1 MHQTITLPNGVR
13 ILTDKIP
20 GVRTAALGIFVGTG
34 SRHEKAGESGAA
46 HFIEHM
52 TFKGTARRTAQQL
65 AMEMDELGGQV
76 NAYTT
81 KESTCFYLRCLDRHL
96 ARGMDLL
103 CDMFFSSRFAQED
116 LVTERGVILEEI
128 DMYEDTPE
136 DLCSERLAAAVYR
149 GSALARPILGRRG
162 TLEKMDGPW
171 LQDYRER
178 HYCSHAIVVALT
190 GSFSRDAV
198 RALRDRFSALPERP
212 APAAGPAAYTPAFT
226 VRRKAIEQN
235 HLTLAFPAPDWDSPR
250 RYELMLL
257 TNLLGGGMSSRLFQE
272 VREKRGL
279 CYSGY
284 AYYARHADIGLLG
297 IYAALSRES
306 EAQALATILE
316 VVDRLADHGPTQ
328 EELDRTRE
336 QSKASL
342 LMGLESVQARMGH
355 LGRSL
360 LLLGRVPTPEQLL
373 QAYDAVTAEGVRDLA
388 QTLFR
393 RSGLSLSAVGRVAP
407 AEEYR
412 ALVGQAG

>member
-162 TLEKMDGPW
+162 TLEKMEQAGGKRTAEKNVTVSKKLSLKTMTLNNEKQKVNDLLGNPVIIGIAVIW
-171 LQDYRER
+171 RVENTAKAVFHVDNFQEFLSIQ
-178 HYCSHAIVVALT
+178 C
-190 GSFSRDAV
+190 DA
-198 RALRDRFSALPERP
+198 ALRNIVRLYPYDVSEEGDEKSLRGSSQEIAVMLQEEIQRRVTDAGLHIEEARITHLAYAPEIAAVMLQRQQAAAIIDARKMIVEGAVSMVEQALKQLSESHIVELDAERR
-212 APAAGPAAYTPAFT
+212 AQM
-226 VRRKAIEQN
+226 V
-235 HLTLAFPAPDWDSPR
+235 S
-250 RYELMLL
+250 
-257 TNLLGGGMSSRLFQE
+257 NLL
-272 VREKRGL
+272 VVL
-279 CYSGY
+279 CGNKDAQPVVNSGS
-284 AYYARHADIGLLG
+284 
-297 IYAALSRES
+297 IY
-306 EAQALATILE
+306 
-316 VVDRLADHGPTQ
+316 
-328 EELDRTRE
+328 
-336 QSKASL
+336 
-342 LMGLESVQARMGH
+342 
-355 LGRSL
+355 
-360 LLLGRVPTPEQLL
+360 
-373 QAYDAVTAEGVRDLA
+373 
-388 QTLFR
+388 
-393 RSGLSLSAVGRVAP
+393 
-407 AEEYR
+407 
-412 ALVGQAG
+412 